1 MGGGFKL
8 IHFNKDEFMKKTILA
23 AAALC
28 ATCLSANTFAQA
40 QNFEGFALS
49 AATGFQKT
57 SVKLDSWSMPTI
69 SSNSDDISSVPLML
83 GGEYTWALNNQYTL
97 GLGLEYNPLA
107 SSEATW
113 RLRESISGA
122 SEVGKS
128 KISNTTGVYLK
139 PGMAIDKDTLIY
151 AKLGYFSAKT
161 STTDSS
167 GVTESS
173 NVNAYT
179 IGVGYRKDF
188 SKAVF
193 AFGEA
198 SALSGISK
206 DQTVPDNTPAIKY
219 KSTPSGTTLLL
230 GIGYRF

>member
-1 MGGGFKL
+1 M
-8 IHFNKDEFMKKTILA
+8 NKTILA

-57 SVKLDSWSMPTI
+57 NVKNDGWSMPTI
-69 SSNSDDISSVPLML
+69 SLNTDDSSSVPIML

-107 SSEATW
+107 SSEASW
-113 RLRESISGA
+113 RIRESISGA
-122 SEVGKS
+122 SEVGKY
-128 KISNTTGVYLK
+128 KISNTTAVYLK
-139 PGMAIDKDTLIY
+139 PGMAIDKDSLIY
-151 AKLGYFSAKT
+151 AKLGYVSVKT
-161 STTDSS
+161 SSTDSS

-179 IGVGYRKDF
+179 IGIGYRKDF

-198 SALSGISK
+198 SAISGISK
-206 DQTVPDNTPAIKY
+206 DETIPDSPPIKY
-219 KSTPSGTTLLL
+219 KSTASGTTLLL

>member
-1 MGGGFKL
+1 M
-8 IHFNKDEFMKKTILA
+8 NKTILA

-113 RLRESISGA
+113 RLRESRSGA
-122 SEVGKS
+122 SEVGKT
-128 KISNTTGVYLK
+128 KISNTTAVYLK

-151 AKLGYFSAKT
+151 AKLGYLSAKT
-161 STTDSS
+161 SSTDSI
-167 GVTESS
+167 GATVS
-173 NVNAYT
+173 NTANAYS
-179 IGVGYRKDF
+179 IGIGYRKDF
-188 SKAVF
+188 SKTVF

-206 DQTVPDNTPAIKY
+206 DETVPDTTPVKY